1 MKRKNRLSQEA
12 WLALA
17 LETLAGEGK
26 AQVEID
32 HLAAKLGV
40 TKGSF
45 YSHFR
50 DKQHFIHSI
59 AIYWAESST
68 LSAIEQLVQS
78 QETGEEKLRSL
89 MQIIRENE
97 LEKYDLVM
105 RAWALDEPMVAEQV
119 AKVDMLRYEFVRGL
133 FSEMGFAGDELEMR
147 TMLFQVYHSGSHSLK
162 GKFFEENRLKHE
174 ELRHRLFTQPTA
186 KQKS

>member
-1 MKRKNRLSQEA
+1 MKKKNRLSQEA

-26 AQVEID
+26 ARVEID

-45 YSHFR
+45 YSHFK

-59 AIYWAESST
+59 AVYWAETST
-68 LSAIEQLVQS
+68 LSPIEKVVHS
-78 QETGEEKLRSL
+78 QKTGEEKLLAL
-89 MQIIRENE
+89 MRIIRESD

-105 RAWALDEPMVAEQV
+105 RVWALDEPLVAEQV
-119 AKVDMLRYEFVRGL
+119 EKVDMLRYEFVRSL
-133 FSEMGFAGDELEMR
+133 FSEIGFVGEELEMR
-147 TMLFQVYHSGSHSLK
+147 TMLFQAFHSVSNALK
-162 GKFFEENRLKHE
+162 GRFFDENRLKHE
-174 ELRHRLFTQPTA
+174 ELRHRLFTQPLT
-186 KQKS
+186 K

>member
-1 MKRKNRLSQEA
+1 MKKKNRLSQDA

-17 LETLAGEGK
+17 LETLANEGK

-45 YSHFR
+45 YSHFK

-59 AIYWAESST
+59 AVYWAETST
-68 LSAIEQLVQS
+68 LSAIEKIVES
-78 QETGEEKLRSL
+78 QKTGEEKLRSL

-105 RAWALDEPMVAEQV
+105 RAWALDEPLVAEQV
-119 AKVDMLRYEFVRGL
+119 EKVDMLRYKFVRSL
-133 FSEMGFAGDELEMR
+133 FSEMGYDGDELEMR
-147 TMLFQVYHSGSHSLK
+147 TMLFQVFHSGSTALK

-174 ELRHRLFTQPTA
+174 ELRHRLFTQPLSKPA
-186 KQKS
+186 S